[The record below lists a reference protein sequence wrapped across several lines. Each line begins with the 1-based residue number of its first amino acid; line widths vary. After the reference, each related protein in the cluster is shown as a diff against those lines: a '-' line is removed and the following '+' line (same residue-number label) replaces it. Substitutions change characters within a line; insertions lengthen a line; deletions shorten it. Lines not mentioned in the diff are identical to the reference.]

1 MYGRPFQKEQYANQC
16 LRTTSIKEKSKN
28 ACILIVHKTAIVTIE
43 NRSET
48 IRRHNVT
55 AVGLPLRI

>member
-1 MYGRPFQKEQYANQC
+1 
-16 LRTTSIKEKSKN
+16 
-28 ACILIVHKTAIVTIE
+28 LIVHKTAIVTIE